1 MYLNILLY
9 QPTALTRRRLVLPM
23 EMWNKMYEVLH
34 VTKYELFTSFGISK
48 LAYGGFQKKK
58 AISGQEGC
66 HYTLFFNYCMNVVLS
81 SSGTK
86 YFQI

>member
-34 VTKYELFTSFGISK
+34 VMKYQLFTSCGIYR
-48 LAYGGFQKKK
+48 LAYGELQKTL
-58 AISGQEGC
+58 AISGQGGC
-66 HYTLFFNYCMNVVLS
+66 HYTLYYCMNVVLS
-81 SSGTK
+81 LSGTK